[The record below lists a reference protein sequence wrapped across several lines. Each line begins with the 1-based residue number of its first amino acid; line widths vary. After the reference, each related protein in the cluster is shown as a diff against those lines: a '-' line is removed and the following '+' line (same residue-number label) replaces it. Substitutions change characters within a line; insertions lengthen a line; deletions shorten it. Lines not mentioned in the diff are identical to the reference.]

1 SNGNP
6 AAFPISSDEQ
16 LEVTYELRLYPN
28 LNDVPATV
36 MVGSNNHDTITRPIA
51 VTDTSS
57 WGPFG
62 LSIASANADRRSAGA
77 AYSGDLVPYT
87 NSTDSLSGPLGNASS
102 GATAPYTDGNFYR
115 DISNTWNISTGNG
128 NIRVVT
134 FRFNCAA
141 FQVRFDPV
149 ITKTNT
155 QVLTLHQRIS
165 WARR

>member
-1 SNGNP
+1 
-6 AAFPISSDEQ
+6 
-16 LEVTYELRLYPN
+16 YELRLYPN

-36 MVGSNNHDTITRPIA
+36 MVGSNSHDTITRPMA
-51 VTDTSS
+51 VTNTTNWGVLAPSS
-57 WGPFG
+57 SFV
-62 LSIASANADRRSAGA
+62 NADRVGGA
-77 AYSGDLVPYT
+77 AYSGDLIAY
-87 NSTDSLSGPLGNASS
+87 DSGAPSGPLGNASS
-102 GATAPYTDGNFYR
+102 GATAPYTDGNFYL
-115 DISNTWNISTGNG
+115 DISDTWNISTGNG

-134 FRFNCAA
+134 FRFRCAT